1 MTLILL
7 TFVFRI
13 VLSEISFLCHRRFKQ
28 ERIAKKHVQ
37 LYGSIP
43 IYENIL
49 NVYEHIY
56 QFIETIRL

>member
-37 LYGSIP
+37 FYGSIP
-43 IYENIL
+43 I
-49 NVYEHIY
+49 
-56 QFIETIRL
+56 